1 MARPLPQQIN
11 CPNCGQPFSAV
22 LEQVLDMGRDP
33 TVKERLLS
41 GRVNLVACPH
51 CGYRGVVGTPL
62 FYHDPEKQL
71 ALAYV
76 PMELNLEKERRERLI
91 GDMTQAVM
99 RGMPEDAPKGYLLQP
114 QVALT
119 FQGIVDQVL
128 EADGI
133 TRDMVEQERR
143 KLEIINELTT
153 IPAEETD
160 RLLADNADLIDV
172 TFLELLSATAQ
183 AASQQG
189 QSRQALRLLNLRTQ
203 LMETTEAG
211 QQLKAREDALRE
223 ASQELQALG
232 DKLTRESFVDLLV
245 DAADNPEKIEAF
257 GVIAQGLLD
266 YQTFQV
272 LSDRID
278 IERDEARKQQLLD
291 ARETLLAIAA
301 ESEKQSRAV
310 VERAVD
316 TLRML
321 LTAPDVKA
329 AIANNLERIDQTFL
343 QVLQANLDE
352 ARKSANIEVSSRLK
366 EIRDEVLTMVQA
378 AAPPEVQFI
387 NDLLSAETLEDAQ
400 TILQDRQDMLSE
412 DLLLVMDDLADQ
424 LRQAGNEEAATRL
437 EALRV
442 DAAALVS

>member
-11 CPNCGQPFSAV
+11 CPNCGQPFNAI

-33 TVKERLLS
+33 TAKERLLS
-41 GRVNLVACPH
+41 GRVNSVACPH

-71 ALAYV
+71 ALAYI
-76 PMELNLEKERRERLI
+76 PMELNLAKEQRERLI

-99 RGMPEDAPKGYLLQP
+99 RGMSEDSPKGYLLQP

-119 FQGIVDQVL
+119 FQGIIDQVL

-143 KLEIINELTT
+143 KLEIINELATASVED
-153 IPAEETD
+153 ID
-160 RLLADNADLIDV
+160 QLLAENADLIDI

-189 QSRQALRLLNLRTQ
+189 QSREALRLLNLRTQ

-211 QQLKAREDALRE
+211 QQLKVQEDALRE
-223 ASQELQALG
+223 ASQELQTLG
-232 DKLTRESFVDLLV
+232 DKLTRESFVNLLV
-245 DAADNPEKIEAF
+245 EAADNPAKIDAF
-257 GVIAQGLLD
+257 GMIGQGLLD

-272 LSDRID
+272 LANQID
-278 IERDEARKQQLLD
+278 AEQDEARKQQLVD
-291 ARETLLAIAA
+291 VREKLLAIAA
-301 ESEKQSRAV
+301 EAEKQSRAV

-321 LTAPDVKA
+321 VGAPDIQA

-343 QVLQANLDE
+343 QILQANLEE
-352 ARKSANIEVSSRLK
+352 ARKSGNIEISSRLK
-366 EIRDEVLTMVQA
+366 EIRDEVLELVQA
-378 AAPPEVQFI
+378 AAPPEIQFI

-400 TILQDRQDMLSE
+400 SILQDRRDILSE
-412 DLLLVMDDLADQ
+412 DVILVMDDLVDQ
-424 LRQAGNEEAATRL
+424 LRQAGNEQAATRL
-437 EALRV
+437 EALRS
-442 DAAALVS
+442 DAAAIVG